1 MSEITR
7 VDIPEVNAASKNLDV
22 ISDQLEDAVA
32 SLKRRLAVVDGCWG
46 DDEAGKAFAKNYL
59 PNAEETLKNSNLTV
73 ESLASVAENLRTI
86 TTEFA
91 KLDQYGADKLVFE
104 DKK

>member
-7 VDIPEVNAASKNLDV
+7 VDIPEVNAASGRLDV
-22 ISDQLEDAVA
+22 ISDQLEVAVQA
-32 SLKRRLAVVDGCWG
+32 LKRRLAVVEGCWG
-46 DDEAGKAFAKNYL
+46 TDEAGNAFAKNYL
-59 PNAEETLKNSNLTV
+59 PKAEDALKNGNLTT
-73 ESLASVAENLRTI
+73 ESLGTVAENLRKI